1 MYTLGL
7 VLVTCLMPCVGI
19 GIGIFFMRKG
29 NRAQKEEPAQGA
41 VPGAV
46 LARIGRLAAAAGAAA
61 AVATVAVLLL
71 TLDLVRPWRVGVA
84 VAVVTVQY
92 VATMAVVI
100 AASRMLRKK

>member
-7 VLVTCLMPCVGI
+7 VLVTCLMPCAGI
-19 GIGIFFMRKG
+19 GIGVFFMGKG
-29 NRAQKEEPAQGA
+29 SRAQKEEPVQGA

-46 LARIGRLAAAAGAAA
+46 LARIGRLAVTAGAAA
-61 AVATVAVLLL
+61 AVVTVAVLLL
-71 TLDLVRPWRVGVA
+71 TLDLARPRRVGVA

-92 VATMAVVI
+92 VVTMAVVI